1 MISSK
6 FSLQEKKKNVNT
18 DNKSVVGKTQTAG
31 TGQEERRGEE
41 ERERKKKS
49 KQLLQPAHGSFST
62 LLAYQ
67 SWGLVGNNISKR

>member
-41 ERERKKKS
+41 EREKKK
-49 KQLLQPAHGSFST
+49 KQTTITASSRLILHI
-62 LLAYQ
+62 
-67 SWGLVGNNISKR
+67 VGIPELGVGGEQH